1 MAIVIQRM
9 KKDEV
14 HKSAYIA
21 CQSTIGKRYNVVQES
36 LSLKLLDA
44 MGRGEI
50 LLVAKSDDAIVGF
63 AWIDPKGAFSSA
75 PYLRLLAVDEKFRG
89 QRVGSILLD
98 AFEKSTQH
106 IGRDY
111 ILLVSDFNEQAIHF
125 YEKHGYE
132 KRGSL
137 PDFAREGIT
146 ELIMVKKREEDVV

>member
-1 MAIVIQRM
+1 MAIVIQHM
-9 KKDEV
+9 KNNEA
-14 HKSAYIA
+14 HESACIA
-21 CQSTIGKRYNVVQES
+21 CQSLIGKRYNLVQES
-36 LSLKLLDA
+36 LSQGLLDA
-44 MGRGEI
+44 MGKGEI
-50 LLVAKSDDAIVGF
+50 LLVAKSDDKIVGF

-98 AFEKSTQH
+98 AFEESTKH